1 MPGTLYGVGVGP
13 GDPELVTVKA
23 QRLIGAADVV
33 AYPTARA
40 KQPIARGAAAPYL
53 RDDQVELPLQYPVT
67 TESTDHPEGYAGA
80 LRDYYDAGAVAIAA
94 HLDAG
99 RDVVVLCEGD
109 PFLYGSYMYLHER
122 LADRYATEVVPGIP
136 AFAAASAAAGTP
148 LVQRDEVLSIIPGT
162 LPHADLRARLD
173 SADAAVVMKLGR
185 TFDRVTDALDAAGLA
200 DGAVYVERASHP
212 GQRVAPLRDVDGK
225 VPYMS
230 LVLAPTG
237 ARAAAREDERGTVT
251 VVGLG
256 PAGPQWLTP
265 EARGALASAQHV
277 VGYQTYVDRVPVRAG
292 QARHASDNRVEAD
305 RARHALQ
312 LAADGARVA
321 VVSSGDPGIFAMATA
336 VLEQLEAGNG
346 QYTGVDVRVVPGLSA
361 MQAAAARVGAPL
373 GHDFAV
379 ISLSDI
385 RKPWE
390 VVAQRLDAAAAADL
404 AIALY
409 NPASK
414 TRREQLVAAREVL
427 LRHRA
432 RETPVVL
439 ARDVGGDGEHVEIT
453 TLGDL
458 PVERV
463 DMRTLLVIGSSQTR
477 VLDGTRVYTPR
488 TYPG

>member
-1 MPGTLYGVGVGP
+1 MPGRLFGIGVGP

-23 QRLIGAADVV
+23 RRLIGAADVV

-53 RDDQVELPLQYPVT
+53 RADQVELPLQYPIT
-67 TESTDHPEGYAGA
+67 TETTDHPEGYAGA
-80 LRDYYDAGAVAIAA
+80 LRDYYDAGAAAIAA

-122 LADRYATEVVPGIP
+122 LAQRYATEVVPGIP

-162 LPHADLRARLD
+162 LPPADLRARLD

-185 TFDRVTDALDAAGLA
+185 TFDRVTGALDDTGLA

-212 GQRVAPLRDVDGK
+212 GQRVAALRDVDGK

-237 ARAAAREDERGTVT
+237 ARAAARESERGTVT

-265 EARGALASAQHV
+265 EARGALASAEHV
-277 VGYQTYVDRVPVRAG
+277 VGYQTYIDRVPVRAG
-292 QARHASDNRVEAD
+292 QGRHASENRVEAD
-305 RARHALQ
+305 RARHALE
-312 LAADGARVA
+312 LAAGGARVA

-404 AIALY
+404 ALALY

-432 RETPVVL
+432 PATPVVM
-439 ARDVGGDGEHVEIT
+439 ARDVGGDSEHVEVT

-463 DMRTLLVIGSSQTR
+463 DMRTVLVIGSSQTR
-477 VLDGTRVYTPR
+477 VLDGGRVYTPR

>member
-1 MPGTLYGVGVGP
+1 MPGRLFGIGVGP

-23 QRLIGAADVV
+23 RRLIGAADVV

-53 RDDQVELPLQYPVT
+53 RADQVELPLQYPIT
-67 TESTDHPEGYAGA
+67 TETTDHPEGYAGA
-80 LRDYYDAGAVAIAA
+80 LRDYYDAGAAAIAA

-122 LADRYATEVVPGIP
+122 LAQRYATEVVPGIP

-162 LPHADLRARLD
+162 LPPADLRARLD

-185 TFDRVTDALDAAGLA
+185 TFDRVTGALDDTGLA

-212 GQRVAPLRDVDGK
+212 GQRVAALRDVDGK

-237 ARAAAREDERGTVT
+237 ARAAARESERGTVT

-265 EARGALASAQHV
+265 EARGALASAEHV
-277 VGYQTYVDRVPVRAG
+277 VGYQTYIDRVPVRAG
-292 QARHASDNRVEAD
+292 QGRHASENRVEAD
-305 RARHALQ
+305 RARHALE
-312 LAADGARVA
+312 LAAGGARVA

-404 AIALY
+404 ALALY

-432 RETPVVL
+432 PATPVVM
-439 ARDVGGDGEHVEIT
+439 ARDVGGDTEHVEVT

-463 DMRTLLVIGSSQTR
+463 DMRTVLVIGSSQTR
-477 VLDGTRVYTPR
+477 VLDGGRVYTPR

>member
-1 MPGTLYGVGVGP
+1 MPGRLFGIGVGP

-23 QRLIGAADVV
+23 RRLIGAADVV

-53 RDDQVELPLQYPVT
+53 RADQVELPLQYPIT
-67 TESTDHPEGYAGA
+67 TETTDHPEGYAGA
-80 LRDYYDAGAVAIAA
+80 LRDYYDAGAAAIAA

-122 LADRYATEVVPGIP
+122 LAQRYATEVVPGIP

-162 LPHADLRARLD
+162 LPPADLRARLD

-185 TFDRVTDALDAAGLA
+185 TFDRVTGALDDTGLA

-212 GQRVAPLRDVDGK
+212 GQRVAALRDVDGK

-237 ARAAAREDERGTVT
+237 ARAAARESERGTVT

-265 EARGALASAQHV
+265 EARGALASAEHV
-277 VGYQTYVDRVPVRAG
+277 VGYQTYIDRVPVRAG
-292 QARHASDNRVEAD
+292 QGRHASENRVEAD
-305 RARHALQ
+305 RARHALE
-312 LAADGARVA
+312 LAAGGARVA

-404 AIALY
+404 ALALY

-432 RETPVVL
+432 PATPVVM
-439 ARDVGGDGEHVEIT
+439 ARDVGGDGEHVEVT

-463 DMRTLLVIGSSQTR
+463 DMRTVLVIGSSQTR
-477 VLDGTRVYTPR
+477 VLDGGRVYTPR

>member
-1 MPGTLYGVGVGP
+1 MPGRLYGVGVGP

-40 KQPIARGAAAPYL
+40 KQPIARGAAAPYV
-53 RDDQVELPLQYPVT
+53 RDDQVELPLQYPIT
-67 TESTDHPEGYAGA
+67 TEATDHPEGYAGA
-80 LRDYYDAGAVAIAA
+80 LRDYYDAGAAAIAA

-99 RDVVVLCEGD
+99 RGVVVLCEGD

-122 LADRYATEVVPGIP
+122 LADRYVTEVVPGIP

-162 LPHADLRARLD
+162 LPPADLRARLD

-185 TFDRVTDALDAAGLA
+185 TFTRVTAALDETGLA

-212 GQRVAPLRDVDGK
+212 GQRVAALRDVDGK

-265 EARGALASAQHV
+265 EARGALASAEHV

-305 RARHALQ
+305 RARHALE
-312 LAADGARVA
+312 LAAGGARVA

-390 VVAQRLDAAAAADL
+390 VVARRLDAAAAADL
-404 AIALY
+404 ALALY

-414 TRREQLVAAREVL
+414 TRREQLVAALEVL

-432 RETPVVL
+432 PETPVVM

-477 VLDGTRVYTPR
+477 VLDGGRVYTPR

>member
-1 MPGTLYGVGVGP
+1 MPGRLYGVGVGP

-40 KQPIARGAAAPYL
+40 KSPIARGAAAPYL
-53 RDDQVELPLQYPVT
+53 RDDQVELPLQYPIT
-67 TESTDHPEGYAGA
+67 TEATDHPEGYAGA
-80 LRDYYDAGAVAIAA
+80 LRDYYDAGAAAIAA

-162 LPHADLRARLD
+162 LPPADLRARLD

-185 TFDRVTDALDAAGLA
+185 TFDRVTDALDEAGLA
-200 DGAVYVERASHP
+200 DGAVYVERASHA

-237 ARAAAREDERGTVT
+237 ARAAAREDECGTVA

-265 EARGALASAQHV
+265 EARGALASAEHV

-305 RARHALQ
+305 RARHALE
-312 LAADGARVA
+312 LAAGGARVA

-404 AIALY
+404 ALALY

-432 RETPVVL
+432 PETPVVM

-463 DMRTLLVIGSSQTR
+463 DMRTLLVVGSSQTR
-477 VLDGTRVYTPR
+477 VLDGGRVYTPR

>member
-1 MPGTLYGVGVGP
+1 MAGRLYGVGVGP

-23 QRLIGAADVV
+23 QRVIAAAEVV
-33 AYPTARA
+33 AYPTTRA
-40 KQPIARGAAAPYL
+40 KRPIARTAADPYV
-53 RDDQVELPLQYPVT
+53 REAQIELPLRYPVT
-67 TESTDHPEGYAGA
+67 TESTDHAEGYAGA
-80 LRDYYDAGAVAIAA
+80 LREYYDAGAAAIAE

-99 RDVVVLCEGD
+99 RDVAVLCEGD

-122 LADRYATEVVPGIP
+122 LADRYETEVVPGIP
-136 AFAAASAAAGTP
+136 AFAAASAAAGRP
-148 LVQRDEVLSIIPGT
+148 LAQRDEVLSILPGT
-162 LPHADLRARLD
+162 LPAPELRARLASTD
-173 SADAAVVMKLGR
+173 VAVVMKLGR
-185 TFDRVTDALDAAGLA
+185 TFERVTGALEDAGFGA
-200 DGAVYVERASHP
+200 GAVYVERASHP
-212 GQRVAPLRDVDGK
+212 EQRIAPLREVDGE

-237 ARAAAREDERGTVT
+237 ARAVRDERRAGELT

-265 EARGALASAQHV
+265 EAQGALAVAEHV

-292 QARHASDNRVEAD
+292 QQRHASDNRVEAD
-305 RARHALQ
+305 RARHALE
-312 LAADGARVA
+312 LAAAGARVA
-321 VVSSGDPGIFAMATA
+321 VVSSGDPGIFAMASA

-346 QYTGVDVRVVPGLSA
+346 QYAGVDVRVVPGLSA

-385 RKPWE
+385 RKPWD
-390 VVAQRLDAAAAADL
+390 VVERRLEAAAAADL
-404 AIALY
+404 ALALY

-427 LRHRA
+427 LRHRSPA
-432 RETPVVL
+432 TPVVV
-439 ARDVGGDGEHVEIT
+439 ARDVGGPAEHVET
-453 TLGDL
+453 ATLGDL

-463 DMRTLLVIGSSQTR
+463 DMRTLLVVGSSQTR
-477 VLDGTRVYTPR
+477 LLDGGHVYTPR